1 MRKFLIAGVAVA
13 GFATSV
19 FAEVRS
25 CDTEWVRCVS
35 GINVSHGNLAHDL
48 QLACDRIVM
57 ECRRTGEFA
66 GYTVSKNHPTKDID
80 WPRPYKGGKS
90 VERGSPTTGGTTAG
104 ALNPN
109 VGGGAP
115 TKPTLSAPTRT
126 LTGINKPPAA
136 PPQLAERLRRLQQQ
150 RQF

>member
-13 GFATSV
+13 AFATSV
-19 FAEVRS
+19 LAEVRS

-35 GINVSHGNLAHDL
+35 GVNASHGKLAHDL

-57 ECRRTGEFA
+57 ECRRTGDFA
-66 GYTVSKNHPTKDID
+66 GSTVSKNHPTKGID
-80 WPRPYKGGKS
+80 WPRPDKGGKS
-90 VERGSPTTGGTTAG
+90 VERGSPTTGATTG

-109 VGGGAP
+109 VGGGGAP
-115 TKPTLSAPTRT
+115 TKPALSAPTRT

-150 RQF
+150 RQY